1 MTRTFQVLGPVIVQ
15 EMFGTQGPASLPS
28 ETGTLNINPVVK
40 SLTESGPP
48 FHATMIRVTGILDV
62 DVSRSLAGPGPS
74 LVTPSPPRSRN
85 AGLLWHGVEDGKK
98 RKLYSNMAN
107 MLDAVVFLVDDH

>member
-48 FHATMIRVTGILDV
+48 FHATMIRVRGILDV
-62 DVSRSLAGPGPS
+62 DVTRSLAG
-74 LVTPSPPRSRN
+74 
-85 AGLLWHGVEDGKK
+85 HGVEDGKK
-98 RKLYSNMAN
+98 RKLNSNMAN
-107 MLDAVVFLVDDH
+107 MLDAIVFLVDDHFIFPLFPKTFPKV